1 MIATDEARKLRLT
14 THSDD
19 VELSPVALKELAHQV
34 TELVVQKIISP
45 NPNTVSSATRAELD
59 EILMSAPPVDGGGA
73 DALVQMIR
81 DHLFQHTREYRHP
94 LHFGHQ
100 RPAPLAATVVADFA
114 VGALNPSVT
123 MFEGGPYAF
132 ALERRVIR
140 WMCELAGY
148 STEGDPASDGIMV
161 SGGSEANL
169 TALLCA
175 RERAA
180 RAGGWRRD
188 GRRQLV
194 FTSADAHY
202 SIARAA
208 HVIGLGMESVVPIAV
223 NQRREIEPQLLA
235 TAMHAAT
242 SRGDVPI
249 AVVATAGTTYVGA
262 FDDLRA
268 CGEVAREHNAWFHVD
283 GAHGASALLHP
294 TLRSKLDGVAL
305 ADSLTWDP
313 HKLMWVAAPCS
324 VLLVRERANL
334 TLALQPGMTSA
345 TYLVPTNRGPDRHT
359 DLTTFGTTI
368 ACTRYATAV
377 RVYAAFQVYGQ
388 AGLARRL
395 ERMCTLAEHLFHEAQ
410 AYDGMTVLMRPDL
423 NIVCFRHLPRQIAE
437 PRDGENTEPAN
448 AHTRRVRETLALGS
462 QAYVTGV
469 DIDGHYWLRAQL
481 MSENITKASIT
492 ALLSLVSRTSAALAN
507 NQDRNSKEG

>member
-1 MIATDEARKLRLT
+1 MIATDEARKLQLT

-19 VELSPVALKELAHQV
+19 VELSAVELRALAHQV
-34 TELVVQKIISP
+34 TELVIQKIMSP
-45 NPNTVSSATRAELD
+45 NANTVSSATRAELD
-59 EILMSAPPVDGGGA
+59 ELLMSAPPADGCGA
-73 DALVQMIR
+73 GALVQMIR
-81 DHLFQHTREYRHP
+81 DHLFPHTREYRHP

-100 RPAPLAATVVADFA
+100 RPAPLAATVVADLA

-140 WMCELAGY
+140 WMCELAGF
-148 STEGDPASDGIMV
+148 STESDPASDGVMV

-175 RERAA
+175 RERAV
-180 RAGGWRRD
+180 RERDSQPD

-202 SIARAA
+202 SVARAA

-235 TAMHAAT
+235 RAMHAAAA
-242 SRGDVPI
+242 RGDVPI
-249 AVVATAGTTYVGA
+249 AVVATAGTTSVGA

-268 CGEVAREHNAWFHVD
+268 CGAVAREHNAWFHVD

-294 TLRSKLDGVAL
+294 TLRRKLDGVAL

-345 TYLVPTNRGPDRHT
+345 TYLVPTERGPDPQQ

-377 RVYAAFQVYGQ
+377 RVYAAFLVYGQ

-395 ERMCTLAEHLFHEAQ
+395 ERMCTLAEHLFYEAQ
-410 AYDGMTVLMRPDL
+410 AYDGMSVLTRPDL
-423 NIVCFRHLPRQIAE
+423 NIVCLRHLPRGIAE
-437 PRDGENTEPAN
+437 PRDDDDTARAN
-448 AHTRRVRETLALGS
+448 AHTRRVREKLAQGS

-492 ALLSLVSRTSAALAN
+492 ALLRLVTRTSAALADDL
-507 NQDRNSKEG
+507 DRNSKEG